1 MTAVFRAHDGELLI
15 FRVFKQAFTK
25 VASVSYVCLVSMKK
39 GAYAVFC
46 SYRGLV
52 LEVLT
57 LIAHV
62 HIMLYE

>member
-39 GAYAVFC
+39 ALMPYF
-46 SYRGLV
+46 
-52 LEVLT
+52 
-57 LIAHV
+57 AH
-62 HIMLYE
+62 IEDSF